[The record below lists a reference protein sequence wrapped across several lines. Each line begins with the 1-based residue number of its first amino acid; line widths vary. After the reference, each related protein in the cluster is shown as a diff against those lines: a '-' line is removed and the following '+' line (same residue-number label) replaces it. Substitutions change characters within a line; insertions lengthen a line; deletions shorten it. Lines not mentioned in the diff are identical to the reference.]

1 MLLLEVTTLELGG
14 DVRAA
19 GLELRTAGD
28 EPAAGGP
35 ETAAIWA
42 RVLPALAGKEPWALD
57 FFSHLK
63 RVREFCARHDIAG
76 GNPAG
81 RDGQAIVLPA
91 PPREQLEALIA
102 RFEGETFGARAG
114 QALAAG
120 DPALERELVR
130 RGLDAYH
137 PAFGRYLFCAV
148 CEFAEGSLV
157 VLSMSLDAAEI
168 VRRVK
173 PALAGLE
180 VEVFQPS

>member
-19 GLELRTAGD
+19 GVDLRTAGD
-28 EPAAGGP
+28 DPASGP

-42 RVLPALAGKEPWALD
+42 RVLPALAAEEPWSLD

-63 RVREFCARHDIAG
+63 RVREFCTRHGIAG

-81 RDGQAIVLPA
+81 RDAQAIVIPT

-120 DPALERELVR
+120 DAALECELVR

-137 PAFGRYLFCAV
+137 PVFGRYLFCAV

-157 VLSMSLDAAEI
+157 VLSLSLDAAEI
-168 VRRVK
+168 VRRLT

>member
-19 GLELRTAGD
+19 GLELRVAGE
-28 EPAAGGP
+28 EPASGP

-42 RVLPALAGKEPWALD
+42 RVLPALAGEEPWALD

-63 RVREFCARHDIAG
+63 RVREFCARHGIAG
-76 GNPAG
+76 GDPAG

-102 RFEGETFGARAG
+102 RFDGETFGARAG

-120 DPALERELVR
+120 DAALERELVR

-137 PAFGRYLFCAV
+137 PVFGRYLFCAV

-157 VLSMSLDAAEI
+157 VLSMTLDAAEI
-168 VRRVK
+168 LRRVK